1 MRTNLEL
8 NKVSRRNEMKKI
20 ISVLLCIAL
29 IATSFGAGAS
39 VSAAKKK
46 KKAKAGTESMDLYYS
61 NYANPKKLK
70 DGHKLVK
77 EFVINAKKKGKY
89 TAKIKWSNLGN
100 SWAEIENFRIIT
112 TDY

>member
-1 MRTNLEL
+1 MRTNVEL

-20 ISVLLCIAL
+20 ISILLCIAL

-61 NYANPKKLK
+61 KYASPKKLR

-77 EFVINAKKKGKY
+77 
-89 TAKIKWSNLGN
+89 
-100 SWAEIENFRIIT
+100 
-112 TDY
+112 